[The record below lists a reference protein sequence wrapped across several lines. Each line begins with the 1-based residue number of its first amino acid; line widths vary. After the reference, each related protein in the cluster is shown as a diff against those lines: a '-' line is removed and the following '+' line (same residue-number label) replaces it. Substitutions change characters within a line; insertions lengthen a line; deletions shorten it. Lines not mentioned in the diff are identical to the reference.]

1 MANSDQIL
9 SLIRN
14 HLNNDDAQFRKVALQ
29 ISAVEA
35 KSGHVVL
42 ARTIQEL
49 LGKKSTSFSP
59 LHLATRHKE
68 VEDLLLQLDRFD
80 DLKCLVASDEINE
93 KIKRVIKEFEK
104 RDELRK
110 YGLANRRKLMFYG
123 DPGTGKTMT
132 ASVLAKEL
140 NLPFFVV
147 RTEKVVTKFMG
158 ETGLKLSNIF
168 NFISE
173 VPAVY
178 LFDEF
183 DAIGVQRGMDNEV
196 GEQRRI
202 LNTFLQLLELDSSDS
217 FIIAA
222 TNSIGSIDK
231 ALFRRFDDVIEYKL
245 PDTQQRLKLLKE
257 YLYTAKNLDFAMIE
271 PKFEGMSHA
280 EIKMVCADI
289 FKDSLLNDITINEEL
304 INNVISMHDALCRSN
319 IG

>member
-35 KSGHVVL
+35 KNGHVVL
-42 ARTIQEL
+42 ARTIQDL
-49 LGKKSTSFSP
+49 LSKKNTSFSP
-59 LHLATRHKE
+59 LHLATKSKA
-68 VEDLLLQLDRFD
+68 VEDLLLQLDCFD
-80 DLKCLVASDEINE
+80 DLKCLIASDEIID
-93 KIKRVIKEFEK
+93 KIKRVIKEYEK
-104 RDELRK
+104 RDDLRK
-110 YGLANRRKLMFYG
+110 YGLANRRKLMLYG
-123 DPGTGKTMT
+123 ESGTGKTMT
-132 ASVLAKEL
+132 ANVLAKEL

-168 NFISE
+168 DFISE

-183 DAIGVQRGMDNEV
+183 DAIGAQRGMDNEV

-202 LNTFLQLLELDSSDS
+202 LNTFLQLLERDSSDS

-222 TNSIGSIDK
+222 TNSVESIDK

-245 PDTQQRLKLLKE
+245 PDTQQRLRLLKE
-257 YLYTAKNLDFAMIE
+257 YLYTAVNLDFVMIE
-271 PKFEGMSHA
+271 PNFEGMSHA
-280 EIKMVCADI
+280 EIKMICADI
-289 FKDSLLNDITINEEL
+289 FKDALLNDVAITEEL
-304 INNVISMHDALCRSN
+304 VNDVISMRNSRCRN

>member
-35 KSGHVVL
+35 KNGHVVL

-49 LGKKSTSFSP
+49 LNKKSVSFSP
-59 LHLATRHKE
+59 LHLAIRDKN
-68 VEDLLLQLDRFD
+68 VEDLLLQLDCLD

-110 YGLANRRKLMFYG
+110 YGLTNRRKLMFYG

-140 NLPFFVV
+140 NLPLFVV

-158 ETGLKLSNIF
+158 ETGLKLGHIF
-168 NFISE
+168 DFISE

-202 LNTFLQLLELDSSDS
+202 LNTFLQLLELESSDS

-222 TNSIGSIDK
+222 TNSVESIDK

-245 PDTQQRLKLLKE
+245 PDTQQRIRLLRE
-257 YLYTAKNLDFAMIE
+257 YLYVAENLDFAMIE

-280 EIKMVCADI
+280 EIKMLCADI
-289 FKDSLLNDITINEEL
+289 FKDSLLNNIAITEEL
-304 INNVISMHDALCRSN
+304 INNVMGMHNDLYKSN

>member
-1 MANSDQIL
+1 MANSDQVL

-35 KSGHVVL
+35 KNGHVVL
-42 ARTIQEL
+42 ARTIQDL
-49 LGKKSTSFSP
+49 LSKKKTSFSP

-68 VEDLLLQLDRFD
+68 VEDLLLQLDCFD
-80 DLKCLVASDEINE
+80 DLKCLVVSDEIIE
-93 KIKRVIKEFEK
+93 KIERVIKEYEK

-110 YGLANRRKLMFYG
+110 FGLANRRKLMLYG
-123 DPGTGKTMT
+123 EPGTGKTMT

-168 NFISE
+168 DFISE

-183 DAIGVQRGMDNEV
+183 DAIGAQRGMDNEV

-202 LNTFLQLLELDSSDS
+202 LNTFLQLLERDSSDS
-217 FIIAA
+217 FVIAA
-222 TNSIGSIDK
+222 TNSVESVDK
-231 ALFRRFDDVIEYKL
+231 ALFRRFDDVVEYNL
-245 PDTQQRLKLLKE
+245 PDTQQRLKLLRE
-257 YLYTAKNLDFAMIE
+257 YLYTAEDLDFSMIE
-271 PKFEGMSHA
+271 PKFKGMSHA

-289 FKDSLLNDITINEEL
+289 FKDSLLNDIAITEEL
-304 INNVISMHDALCRSN
+304 VNSVIGMHSALYRN

>member
-1 MANSDQIL
+1 MANSDQVL

-29 ISAVEA
+29 ISAVET
-35 KSGHVVL
+35 KNGHAIL
-42 ARTIQEL
+42 ARTIQNL
-49 LGKKSTSFSP
+49 LSKQNTSFSP
-59 LHLATRHKE
+59 MHIATRHKE
-68 VEDLLLQLDRFD
+68 VEGLLMQLDCYD
-80 DLKCLVASDEINE
+80 DLKCLITSDEIIE
-93 KIKRVIKEFEK
+93 KIKRVIKEYEK
-104 RDELRK
+104 REELQK
-110 YGLANRRKLMFYG
+110 FGLANRRKLMLYG
-123 DPGTGKTMT
+123 EPGTGKTMT

-168 NFISE
+168 DFISE

-183 DAIGVQRGMDNEV
+183 DAIGAQRGMDNEV

-202 LNTFLQLLELDSSDS
+202 LNTFLQLLERDCSNS

-222 TNSIGSIDK
+222 TNSVESIDK
-231 ALFRRFDDVIEYKL
+231 ALFRRFDDVIEYTL
-245 PDTQQRLKLLKE
+245 PNIKQRLKLLKE
-257 YLYTAKNLDFAMIE
+257 YLYTAEHLDFSMIE

-289 FKDSLLNDITINEEL
+289 FKDSLLNDVTITEKL
-304 INNVISMHDALCRSN
+304 VKNVISMHNALYRN

>member
-1 MANSDQIL
+1 MATSEQIL

-14 HLNNDDAQFRKVALQ
+14 HLNNDDSQFRKVALQ
-29 ISAVEA
+29 ISAVET
-35 KSGHVVL
+35 KNGHVVL
-42 ARTIQEL
+42 GRTIQDL
-49 LGKKSTSFSP
+49 LSKKNTSFSP
-59 LHLATRHKE
+59 MHIATRHKD
-68 VEDLLLQLDRFD
+68 VEDLLIQCDSFD
-80 DLKCLVASDEINE
+80 DLKSLIASDEIVE
-93 KIKRVIKEFEK
+93 KIKRVLKEYEK
-104 RDELRK
+104 RDELKK
-110 YGLANRRKLMFYG
+110 YGLANRRKLMLYG

-132 ASVLAKEL
+132 ARVLSKEL

-168 NFISE
+168 DFISE

-183 DAIGVQRGMDNEV
+183 DAIGAQRGMDNDV

-202 LNTFLQLLELDSSDS
+202 LNTFLQLLERDSSES

-222 TNSIGSIDK
+222 TNSVSSIDK
-231 ALFRRFDDVIEYKL
+231 ALFRRFDDVIEYTL
-245 PDTQQRLKLLKE
+245 PDCQQRLKLLKE
-257 YLYTAKNLDFAMIE
+257 SLYTAKDLDFSMIE
-271 PKFEGMSHA
+271 PLFEGMSHA

-289 FKDSLLNDITINEEL
+289 FKDSLLNDITITEEL
-304 INNVISMHDALCRSN
+304 VKSVISMHNARCRN

>member
-1 MANSDQIL
+1 MATSEQIL

-14 HLNNDDAQFRKVALQ
+14 HLNNDDSQFRKVALQ
-29 ISAVEA
+29 ISAVET
-35 KSGHVVL
+35 KNGHVVL
-42 ARTIQEL
+42 GRTIQDL
-49 LGKKSTSFSP
+49 LSKKNTSFSP
-59 LHLATRHKE
+59 MHIATRHKD
-68 VEDLLLQLDRFD
+68 VEDLLIQCDSFD
-80 DLKCLVASDEINE
+80 GLKSLIASDEIVE
-93 KIKRVIKEFEK
+93 KIKRVLKEYEK
-104 RDELRK
+104 RDELKK
-110 YGLANRRKLMFYG
+110 YGLANRRKLMLYG

-132 ASVLAKEL
+132 ASVLSKEL

-168 NFISE
+168 DFISE

-183 DAIGVQRGMDNEV
+183 DAIGAQRGMDNDV

-202 LNTFLQLLELDSSDS
+202 LNTFLQLLERDNSES

-222 TNSIGSIDK
+222 TNSVNSIDK
-231 ALFRRFDDVIEYKL
+231 ALFRRFDDVIEYTL
-245 PDTQQRLKLLKE
+245 PDCQQRLKLLKE
-257 YLYTAKNLDFAMIE
+257 YLYTAKDLDFSMIE
-271 PKFEGMSHA
+271 PLFEGMSHA

-289 FKDSLLNDITINEEL
+289 FKDSLLNDITITDEL
-304 INNVISMHDALCRSN
+304 VKSVISMHNARCRN